1 MGHQTSRI
9 GVAVCL
15 FLPWLNPFTYGPSPA
30 VVPWLVALAA
40 CAGVCFWRVFLS
52 DPKGVNFWPQT
63 VAGAWLAAAGL
74 SCLFG
79 LAQYYGTAA
88 AFAPWVNF
96 TPTGEAFA
104 NLRQRN
110 QFATLT
116 NIGLAA
122 LLWWTAQPKPFK
134 TQANLQNVW
143 LLLAGVLALGNAA
156 SSSRTGLVQVVMLA
170 GFVLMWGRWRI
181 PAVRQVLGV
190 YAAVYVLALWGL
202 PWSIGLEPFS
212 NGAWARLKAGDSL
225 CASRMTLWRNVLYLI
240 EQRPWTGWGW
250 GELDF
255 AHFSTPYPGARFCD
269 ILDNAHNLPLHLAV
283 ELGVPVAVL
292 VCGGLAWLTW
302 RARPWAE
309 TDATRQIAWLVL
321 ALIGLHSML
330 EYPLW
335 YGPFQMAAGLSVL
348 LLWQKRRQPSDGLR
362 EEKPKPK
369 EHVRQAVQ
377 AVTAA
382 VLIAVCGY
390 VAWDYHRISQI
401 YLPPEQR
408 AAAYRDDTLTKAG
421 ASWLFRDQVRF
432 AELTTTTLTPQNA
445 EHQYALATELLH
457 FSPEPRVVEILIE
470 SAVQLK
476 RWDEVR
482 IRLAQFHA
490 AFPKEHAEWAAR
502 HKLPL

>member
-1 MGHQTSRI
+1 MNRNVDSSWSAAGAFI
-9 GVAVCL
+9 
-15 FLPWLNPFTYGPSPA
+15 FLIFPWLNPFTYGPSSA
-30 VVPWLVALAA
+30 LVPWVVALGAV
-40 CAGVCFWRVFLS
+40 AGVLVQRALWPQSGGADFWS
-52 DPKGVNFWPQT
+52 QT
-63 VAGAWLAAAGL
+63 VAGAWLAAAAL
-74 SCLFG
+74 SCVFSL
-79 LAQYYGTAA
+79 LQYYGWAA
-88 AFAPWVNF
+88 AFAPWLNY
-96 TPTGEAFA
+96 TQTGEAFA

-122 LLWWTAQPKPFK
+122 LLWWSAQPKPFACA
-134 TQANLQNVW
+134 ANLQPAW
-143 LLLAGVLALGNAA
+143 LVLAALLALGNAA
-156 SSSRTGLVQVVMLA
+156 SSSRTGLVQVLMLA
-170 GFVLMWGRWRI
+170 GLILLWGRWRV
-181 PAVRQVLGV
+181 PAVRNVLGV
-190 YAAVYVLALWGL
+190 YAVVYVLALWGL

-292 VCGGLAWLTW
+292 VCGGLAWLVW

-309 TDATRQIAWLVL
+309 TDATRQMAWLVL
-321 ALIGLHSML
+321 ALVGLHSML

-335 YGPFQMAAGLSVL
+335 YGPFQMATGLSVL
-348 LLWQKRRQPSDGLR
+348 LLWRRRIQPAQEGVVSPWPFAR
-362 EEKPKPK
+362 
-369 EHVRQAVQ
+369 VVQ
-377 AVTAA
+377 AGVAA
-382 VLIAVCGY
+382 LLMAACAYI
-390 VAWDYHRISQI
+390 AWDYHRISQI

-408 AAAYRDDTLTKAG
+408 ADAYRDDTLVKAG

-445 EHQYALATELLH
+445 EHQHALATELLH

-470 SAVQLK
+470 SAVQLQL
-476 RWDEVR
+476 WDEVR

>member
-1 MGHQTSRI
+1 MSQKQNRVL
-9 GVAVCL
+9 VAL
-15 FLPWLNPFTYGPSPA
+15 LLTLPWLNPFTYGPSPA
-30 VVPWLVALAA
+30 MVPWLVALGAT
-40 CAGVCFWRVFLS
+40 AGVLLLRAVWPQPS
-52 DPKGVNFWPQT
+52 GGDFWPGT
-63 VAGAWLAAAGL
+63 AASAWLAAAVL
-74 SCLFG
+74 SCLLG
-79 LAQYYGTAA
+79 LAQYYGTPA
-88 AFAPWVNF
+88 AFAPWVNY
-96 TPTGEAFA
+96 TSAGEAFA

-122 LLWWTAQPKPFK
+122 LLWWTVQPPKQSARQ
-134 TQANLQNVW
+134 TELHRVW
-143 LLLAGVLALGNAA
+143 LVLAALLALGNAA

-170 GFVLMWGRWRI
+170 GMLLLWGRWRV
-181 PAVRQVLGV
+181 PAIRQVLGV
-190 YAAVYVLALWGL
+190 YAVVYVLALWGL

-283 ELGVPVAVL
+283 ELGVPMAVL
-292 VCGGLAWLTW
+292 VCGVLLGLAW

-309 TDATRQIAWLVL
+309 ADATRQMAWMVL
-321 ALIGLHSML
+321 ALIALHSLL

-335 YGPFQMAAGLSVL
+335 YGPFQMAVGLSVL
-348 LLWQKRRQPSDGLR
+348 LLCQRRSALHQETSVHKGHLR
-362 EEKPKPK
+362 
-369 EHVRQAVQ
+369 QITQ
-377 AVTAA
+377 AA
-382 VLIAVCGY
+382 VAILLMAICAY

-408 AAAYRDDTLTKAG
+408 ATAYRDDTLAKAG
-421 ASWLFRDQVRF
+421 ASRLFRDQVEF
-432 AELTTTTLTPQNA
+432 AQLTTTTLTSENA
-445 EHQYALATELLH
+445 EQQHALATKLLH
-457 FSPEPRVVEILIE
+457 FSPEPKVIEILIE
-470 SAVQLK
+470 SAVQLQ

-502 HKLPL
+502 HHLPF

>member
-1 MGHQTSRI
+1 MSDKQI
-9 GVAVCL
+9 CVLVALCL
-15 FLPWLNPFTYGPSPA
+15 TLSWLNPFTFGPSPA

-40 CAGVCFWRVFLS
+40 TAGVLLLRSLWSPPSGENL
-52 DPKGVNFWPQT
+52 WPR
-63 VAGAWLAAAGL
+63 AAASAWLAAAVLSSLIGL
-74 SCLFG
+74 V
-79 LAQYYGTAA
+79 QYYGAA
-88 AFAPWVNF
+88 SAFTPWVNY
-96 TPTGEAFA
+96 TQAGEAFA

-122 LLWWTAQPKPFK
+122 LLWLAVQPKPASRPAGW
-134 TQANLQNVW
+134 QGVW
-143 LLLAGVLALGNAA
+143 LLLAAVLALGNAA

-170 GFVLMWGRWRI
+170 GLVLMWGRWRS
-181 PAVRQVLGV
+181 PEVRHILGV

-212 NGAWARLKAGDSL
+212 NGAWSRLKAGDSL
-225 CASRMTLWRNVLYLI
+225 CASRMTLWGNVLYLI
-240 EQRPWTGWGW
+240 ELRPWTGWGW

-292 VCGGLAWLTW
+292 VCGGLAWLVW

-309 TDATRQIAWLVL
+309 TDATRQMAWLVL

-348 LLWQKRRQPSDGLR
+348 MLWRKPIHPKQGMRIMQVVRALPATTSVLL
-362 EEKPKPK
+362 
-369 EHVRQAVQ
+369 
-377 AVTAA
+377 AA
-382 VLIAVCGY
+382 ACAYL
-390 VAWDYHRISQI
+390 AWDYHRISQI

-408 AAAYRDDTLTKAG
+408 AAAYRDDTLAKAG

-445 EHQYALATELLH
+445 EHQHALATELLH
-457 FSPEPRVVEILIE
+457 FSPETRVVEILIE
-470 SAVQLK
+470 SAVQLQ

-490 AFPKEHAEWAAR
+490 VFPKEHAAWAAR
-502 HKLPL
+502 HHLPL